1 MLHVGDRFTDSGND
15 VATRDICSVLWVA
28 NPEETGFFI
37 KMLLKDIRKSR
48 WGGMEGCVLGGEA
61 KSEGGGAAREQ
72 GRSVCAGGG
81 GQGLHG
87 REDVAALPPCPPGQ
101 CPNPPAA
108 IVPHPPARRWQP
120 YIE

>member
-1 MLHVGDRFTDSGND
+1 MLLCWMLMNATSPPPTSQVLHVGDRFTDSGND

-48 WGGMEGCVLGGEA
+48 W
-61 KSEGGGAAREQ
+61 
-72 GRSVCAGGG
+72 
-81 GQGLHG
+81 
-87 REDVAALPPCPPGQ
+87 
-101 CPNPPAA
+101 
-108 IVPHPPARRWQP
+108 QP

>member
-28 NPEETGFFI
+28 NPEVGAAGARRAERGAQRGKGKGGAACQALLGGWVRAGRKRWACPRTAALRAQETGFFI

-48 WGGMEGCVLGGEA
+48 W
-61 KSEGGGAAREQ
+61 
-72 GRSVCAGGG
+72 
-81 GQGLHG
+81 
-87 REDVAALPPCPPGQ
+87 
-101 CPNPPAA
+101 
-108 IVPHPPARRWQP
+108 QP